1 MLMHNVRKNVSLSQ
15 DALEESEDDQSL
27 VTEEK
32 PEETSKPL
40 GVDFSMSINAPTSA
54 WSALATLEESG
65 TTTALGHVDGLL
77 GALPSKFGGLA
88 MPNLNPI
95 AMALSHEE
103 VVVGCADG
111 MV

>member
-1 MLMHNVRKNVSLSQ
+1 MSTHNVRKSASLSQ
-15 DALEESEDDQSL
+15 DALEENEEDQSPI
-27 VTEEK
+27 VEEK

-40 GVDFSMSINAPTSA
+40 GVDFSTSINALTGA
-54 WSALATLEESG
+54 WSALATLDESG

-88 MPNLNPI
+88 TPNLNPM

-111 MV
+111 TI